1 MLLGMDDSL
10 LISIAFGGSWF
21 FEVIV
26 LCGLRLELCSLTGKG
41 NSV

>member
-1 MLLGMDDSL
+1 MDDSL
-10 LISIAFGGSWF
+10 LTRIEFGGSWF

-26 LCGLRLELCSLTGKG
+26 SCGLGLELCLLSGKG

>member
-1 MLLGMDDSL
+1 MDDYL
-10 LISIAFGGSWF
+10 LTRIEFGGSWF

-26 LCGLRLELCSLTGKG
+26 LCGFRLNLCLLSGKG